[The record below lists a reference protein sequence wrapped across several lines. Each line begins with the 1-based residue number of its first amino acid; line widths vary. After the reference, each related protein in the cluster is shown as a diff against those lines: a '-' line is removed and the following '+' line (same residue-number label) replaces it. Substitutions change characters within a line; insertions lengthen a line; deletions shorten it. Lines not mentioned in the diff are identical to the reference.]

1 MSRVTKQIAESVA
14 IELTKKNALE
24 IKELKADLDNKFT
37 EIYLKTV
44 PKEVLQLF
52 EKYPDYVETRSSMQ
66 MSGNGFQY
74 QSLSLNKSFPAKNH
88 VFLPN
93 EKDAK
98 MLLLLVNEISDKKS
112 EHSKLKQEV
121 SALLFNLKTYNRVNS
136 EFPEATPFLPK
147 TVTSALMVN
156 ISDLRE
162 KLK

>member
-1 MSRVTKQIAESVA
+1 MSRITKQIAENVA

-24 IKELKADLDNKFT
+24 IKELKADLDSKFT

-52 EKYPDYVETRSSMQ
+52 EKYPDYLETRSSMQ
-66 MSGNGFQY
+66 ISGNGFQY
-74 QSLSLNKSFPAKNH
+74 QSLSLNKSFPSENH
-88 VFLPN
+88 IFLPN

-98 MLLLLVNEISDKKS
+98 RLLSLVNEISDKKS

-136 EFPEATPFLPK
+136 EFPEASPFLPK
-147 TVTSALMVN
+147 SVSTALMVN